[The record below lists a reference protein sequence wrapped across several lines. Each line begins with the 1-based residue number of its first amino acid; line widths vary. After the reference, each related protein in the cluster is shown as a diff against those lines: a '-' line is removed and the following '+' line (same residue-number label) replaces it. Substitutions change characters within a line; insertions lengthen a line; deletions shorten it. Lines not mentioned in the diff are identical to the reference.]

1 MFFILKKFVGGLLLP
16 LPFLLIIIGF
26 SLLLLWFNRWLKTAK
41 LLLSISWLFL
51 VLFSLQPV
59 ADKLLMQFEQHYQT
73 YNDDNPVEYIIV
85 LGGKYTY
92 NPEWAPSSN
101 LGANSL
107 ARVTEGIRQ
116 HLKQPN
122 TKLVFTGGNAKGN
135 PVSSAQTAAEV
146 AISLGVNR
154 QSIITVENVYNT
166 EQEAKAIKKLVN
178 EKPFLLVT
186 SASHMQRAL
195 RFFKQ
200 QGMSPIAVPANQ
212 LAVHTAL
219 NPWEKAIPNSLYL
232 SHSQIAF
239 HELYGTLSQIII
251 N

>member
-1 MFFILKKFVGGLLLP
+1 MFFILKKFIGGLLLP

-26 SLLLLWFNRWLKTAK
+26 SLFLLWFNRWLKTAK

-59 ADKLLMQFEQHYQT
+59 ADKLLLQFEQYYQT

-85 LGGKYTY
+85 LGGQYTY
-92 NPEWAPSSN
+92 NFKWAPSSN

-107 ARVTEGIRQ
+107 ARVAEGIRQ

-135 PVSSAQTAAEV
+135 PISAAQTAAEV
-146 AISLGVNR
+146 AISLGVNQ
-154 QSIITVENVYNT
+154 QSIIKIENVYDT
-166 EQEAKAIKKLVN
+166 EQEAKAIHKLVN
-178 EKPFLLVT
+178 KKPFLLVT
-186 SASHMQRAL
+186 SASHMPRAIK
-195 RFFKQ
+195 FFKQ

-212 LAVHTAL
+212 LAVQTTL
-219 NPWEKAIPNSLYL
+219 NPWEKSIPSALYL

-239 HELYGTLSQIII
+239 YEFFGNIWQSITD
-251 N
+251 